1 MRNLSVFNKRNIEQN
16 VLVRMYGIH
25 RLFPSRIPFFFQFVL
40 REILLINEK
49 IKFYLFKKLTIPQI
63 EFLVTNR
70 CTLNCKHC
78 AGYIPMLKRIEKNML
93 SYNEFKIQFDNLIK
107 SVDSI
112 QNFLITGGEP
122 MLVNDIAK
130 ICEYVAL
137 NKKVINIWIFT
148 NGTIDFDYK
157 MLDVLK
163 RYNKKIIIRL
173 SNYSKNKDLEGKLK
187 HELILGQ
194 IKKTQCKYIY
204 KKDMWIPVFKIKKYE
219 RTDEGN
225 RLYFRKCLNPC
236 LSVYKGYFFI
246 CPRSAAFYDL
256 NLFSF
261 EQQETL
267 NLNNHITKQQIIDY
281 YNNDCFSSC
290 YYCDFIKERSLP
302 LIVPAE
308 QLSSDML

>member
-1 MRNLSVFNKRNIEQN
+1 
-16 VLVRMYGIH
+16 
-25 RLFPSRIPFFFQFVL
+25 
-40 REILLINEK
+40 
-49 IKFYLFKKLTIPQI
+49 
-63 EFLVTNR
+63 
-70 CTLNCKHC
+70 
-78 AGYIPMLKRIEKNML
+78 
-93 SYNEFKIQFDNLIK
+93 
-107 SVDSI
+107 
-112 QNFLITGGEP
+112 
-122 MLVNDIAK
+122 
-130 ICEYVAL
+130 
-137 NKKVINIWIFT
+137 
-148 NGTIDFDYK
+148 